1 MPSMD
6 EVTRTQAILL
16 ELERNGRVLVIDL
29 ARKFKVSE
37 VTIRKDLD
45 ALQRH
50 SMLRRVRG
58 GAVPIGDTDEGSFEM
73 RIRHSARAKRAI
85 AARAQALVRPGDVIA
100 IDSSTTCFYLASEL
114 LDVSNLVVI
123 TNGLRTAELFM
134 ERSTAMVVMP
144 GGVLRRS
151 TGSMVSPI
159 GDVLAGRG
167 RIDKGFFGLMGL
179 STEFGLLDLVAEE
192 AQTKRYLA
200 GACNELYGL
209 FDSSKIGRFAMHSFI
224 ATDQVTALVTDEG
237 ATADFAQE
245 WQAHGVRV
253 HRVTVPADSDLP
265 AAGHPQTT
273 IRRISG

>member
-6 EVTRTQAILL
+6 EVTRTQSILL
-16 ELERNGRVLVIDL
+16 ELERNGRVLVVDL
-29 ARKFKVSE
+29 ARKFNVSE

-45 ALQRH
+45 TLQRH

-58 GAVPIGDTDEGSFEM
+58 GAVPVGDTDEGSFEM

-85 AARAQALVRPGDVIA
+85 AARARSLVQPGDVIA
-100 IDSSTTCFYLASEL
+100 IDSSTTCYYLATEL
-114 LDVSNLVVI
+114 LDIGNLVVI
-123 TNGLRTAELFM
+123 TNGLRTAELFL

-151 TGSMVSPI
+151 AASMVSPI

-179 STEFGLLDLVAEE
+179 STEFGMLDLVAEE

-200 GACNELYGL
+200 AACNELFGM
-209 FDSSKIGRFAMHSFI
+209 FDSSKVGRFAMHSF
-224 ATDQVTALVTDEG
+224 APTDRITALVTDEG
-237 ATADFAQE
+237 APVDFAEE
-245 WQAHGVRV
+245 WQGRGVRV
-253 HRVTVPADSDLP
+253 HRVTVPADSDLHS
-265 AAGHPQTT
+265 AHGHATV
-273 IRRISG
+273 RRITG